1 LPQTLQSFAQHASDG
16 RFLVRLEQTGID
28 ELRAELRAGSR
39 RRDGTLVGA
48 TLLLGGLLWLAV
60 GAWLL
65 PGFLLMAGGALAVV
79 LARRGG

>member
-1 LPQTLQSFAQHASDG
+1 MLAPLLA
-16 RFLVRLEQTGID
+16 RL
-28 ELRAELRAGSR
+28 SR
-39 RRDGTLVGA
+39 RTLVAGASLGTLVGA